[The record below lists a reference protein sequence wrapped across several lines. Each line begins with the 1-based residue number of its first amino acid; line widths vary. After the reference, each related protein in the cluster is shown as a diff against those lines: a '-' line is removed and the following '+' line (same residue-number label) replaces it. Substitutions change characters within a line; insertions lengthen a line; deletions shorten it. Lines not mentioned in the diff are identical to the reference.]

1 MATSTTALPPG
12 STNVSGLA
20 PWAQDYITDY
30 LGKSQA
36 LSGMGYQVY
45 QGPQTAGFAPLQQ
58 AGFRGIANL
67 AVPQALMQGGEYLN
81 QIAQNLGNVAY
92 QPVGV
97 SFTGKDIPTRANMPL
112 TQGAV
117 SKLEGTLG
125 APIGAGEYLPW
136 GGFEQK
142 TAATTTTPISEL
154 NNLYQQYFGKA
165 GDAEGMAYWQN
176 KFGKEIDANELSEF
190 IRAGIGAIKNT
201 PAPAVTTP
209 ISELNNLYQQYFGK
223 AGDAEGMA
231 YWQNKFGKEID
242 ENELDEFIKAGIGA
256 LKGGTTTTAT
266 TKPISELNN
275 LYQKYFGKDG
285 DAEGMAYWQNKF
297 GEEIDQDEL
306 DQFIS
311 AGIGALKGGTTTTG
325 TGTGTDTGTTTK
337 TGVNKNVT
345 DLYQQYLGKDPD
357 LEGGKYWSDRFG
369 SEVDN
374 TELLSF
380 LQSAQTVLEGQG
392 KEVPKSITDKIA
404 ELTSAPDKSGFNTER
419 VRRYADGG
427 AVSSGVTTSGGM
439 GSLAG
444 NTDQSTYKP
453 AIYTSN
459 ASNVLGG
466 VNATTPQASQPVS
479 SYAEQYMNPYL
490 QASLTPQYEELRR
503 QSQINLQPTLSKLAQ
518 AGAFGGGRQAII
530 ESEAQRNLLQAQQ
543 NLLGQGYKTAFD
555 EAQQQFNTEQQRA
568 IQEAQYGADY
578 GLRAAQQQTQ
588 AAQAMGQLGQA
599 QNQAQLAN
607 LNLALTG
614 GGIQRDVA
622 QQGTTADYNEFLRQ
636 VQYPYQQL
644 QFQRDMLSGL
654 PVSTIQNQPAQLSGI
669 ASLISVLGGTSNLAN
684 SLANPNIQNLLK
696 NLGLGNIFSSS
707 DSGTN

>member
-176 KFGKEIDANELSEF
+176 KFGKEID
-190 IRAGIGAIKNT
+190 
-201 PAPAVTTP
+201 
-209 ISELNNLYQQYFGK
+209 
-223 AGDAEGMA
+223 
-231 YWQNKFGKEID
+231 

-297 GEEIDQDEL
+297 GKEIDQDEL

-427 AVSSGVTTSGGM
+427 AVSSGVTTSGGI

>member
-154 NNLYQQYFGKA
+154 NNLYQQ
-165 GDAEGMAYWQN
+165 N
-176 KFGKEIDANELSEF
+176 
-190 IRAGIGAIKNT
+190 
-201 PAPAVTTP
+201 
-209 ISELNNLYQQYFGK
+209 FGK

-427 AVSSGVTTSGGM
+427 AVSSGVTTSGGI

>member
-142 TAATTTTPISEL
+142 TAATT
-154 NNLYQQYFGKA
+154 
-165 GDAEGMAYWQN
+165 
-176 KFGKEIDANELSEF
+176 
-190 IRAGIGAIKNT
+190 
-201 PAPAVTTP
+201 TTP

-427 AVSSGVTTSGGM
+427 AVSSGVTTSGGI